1 MSAVKTWNV
10 CYSVRYINQTVKEHQ
25 VEVEARSLLEA
36 YRIVAANY
44 AGPELKQ
51 PDVDKVVIWDVAI
64 VNQDVF

>member
-1 MSAVKTWNV
+1 MSAIKTWNV
-10 CYSVRYINQTVKEHQ
+10 CYSVLYLNQTVKEHQ

-36 YRIVAANY
+36 YRIVAAKY
-44 AGPELKQ
+44 AGPELKR